1 MAGSSWTRGYT
12 AEEAADL
19 LFLLD
24 DGAELPASLLE
35 DVESDDGDEKEPD
48 YIGDDGT
55 SLLVPPELLGSVP
68 ELFTDEPALRD
79 SLLHLDNDLANSDVT
94 EQETND
100 DTTETGKQ

>member
-1 MAGSSWTRGYT
+1 MAGSSWTQGYT

-79 SLLHLDNDLANSDVT
+79 SLLMTWQVQMSHNRR
-94 EQETND
+94 
-100 DTTETGKQ
+100 